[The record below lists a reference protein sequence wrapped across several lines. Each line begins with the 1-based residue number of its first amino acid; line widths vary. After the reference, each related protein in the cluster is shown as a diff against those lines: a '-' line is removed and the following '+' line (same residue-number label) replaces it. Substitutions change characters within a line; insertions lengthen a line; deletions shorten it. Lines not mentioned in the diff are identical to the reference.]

1 MVSKAQVMDVREES
15 GPQAMDHVLGG
26 DHQPHEGEF
35 GEHRQTDHDDRSD
48 RACGEYEVPVR
59 ISAAQPAVEDLL
71 DGDGDYRR
79 PAGHHQCHQHR
90 YAQTGL
96 QFGCGRQTCSQDGHG
111 AEFTQIFE
119 SVIRSLCLAIF
130 HLSHGLTPTPTTPS
144 SSPSPSPSLSS

>member
-1 MVSKAQVMDVREES
+1 MKS
-15 GPQAMDHVLGG
+15 
-26 DHQPHEGEF
+26 
-35 GEHRQTDHDDRSD
+35 
-48 RACGEYEVPVR
+48 PVR

-111 AEFTQIFE
+111 AEFTQIFAVRHRGLSVWSIFAPE
-119 SVIRSLCLAIF
+119 SL
-130 HLSHGLTPTPTTPS
+130 G
-144 SSPSPSPSLSS
+144 